1 MKKTFKSKSS
11 NFKSR
16 RQTGFRNPR
25 VSDDSRIM
33 NDDVEEFHQAA
44 YKHLSLILNKI
55 GCMELGRE
63 AEQFITKM

>member
-1 MKKTFKSKSS
+1 
-11 NFKSR
+11 
-16 RQTGFRNPR
+16 
-25 VSDDSRIM
+25 M